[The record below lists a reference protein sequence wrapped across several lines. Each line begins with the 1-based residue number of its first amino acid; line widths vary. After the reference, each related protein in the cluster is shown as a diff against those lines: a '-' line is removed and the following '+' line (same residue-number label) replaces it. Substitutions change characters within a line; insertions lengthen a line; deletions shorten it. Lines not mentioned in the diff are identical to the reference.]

1 MVAPKIIGLAGRA
14 RSGKDTVATLFTK
27 THRVVRFAQPIKEA
41 VKALYGWSGIAMETD
56 IKDVIDPNWGV
67 SPRSAMVHVAQT
79 TRMFIANDFFVK
91 RLFDSWEGDAIVI
104 PDVRYKHEVDA
115 IHARGGITIK
125 ITRDG
130 VHKHDIEFTVDELE
144 TTYEITNNGTLDSLR
159 RQIDSLGLS

>member
-1 MVAPKIIGLAGRA
+1 MTPKIIGLAGRA

-41 VKALYGWSGIAMETD
+41 VKALYGWSDVAMETD
-56 IKDVIDPNWGV
+56 IKDAVDPHWGV

-79 TRMFIANDFFVK
+79 TRLFVANDFFVR
-91 RLFDSWEGDAIVI
+91 RLFDSWEGDPIVI

-125 ITRDG
+125 ITREG
-130 VHKHDIEFTVDELE
+130 IYNHDIEFTVDELE
-144 TTYEITNNGTLDSLR
+144 TTHQITNNGSLDGLR
-159 RQIDSLGLS
+159 RQVDGLGLS

>member
-1 MVAPKIIGLAGRA
+1 MTPKIIGLAGRA
-14 RSGKDTVATLFTK
+14 RSGKDTVATLFGK

-56 IKDVIDPNWGV
+56 IKDVMDPNWGV
-67 SPRSAMVHVAQT
+67 SPRSAMQHVAQT

-125 ITRDG
+125 ITREG

-144 TTYEITNNGTLDSLR
+144 TTYEITNNGSLDSLR
-159 RQIDSLGLS
+159 RQIDSLGLA

>member
-1 MVAPKIIGLAGRA
+1 MTPKIIGLAGRA
-14 RSGKDTVATLFTK
+14 RSGKDTVATLFGK

-56 IKDVIDPNWGV
+56 IKDAVDPNWGV

-79 TRMFIANDFFVK
+79 TRMFVANDFFVK
-91 RLFDSWEGDAIVI
+91 RLFDSWEGDPIVI

-125 ITRDG
+125 ITREG
-130 VHKHDIEFTVDELE
+130 LHKHDIEFTVDELE
-144 TTYEITNNGTLDSLR
+144 TTYQITNNGSLDGLR
-159 RQIDSLGLS
+159 RQVDGLGL